1 MVRLNDFAIPQAAR
15 CIQEPSPKRLPSLD
29 VPASAAKSQK
39 AKKPK
44 RKNKKEQRTDIEDD
58 ELNFLS
64 KRGSKMLLISA
75 VSTCME
81 SLLGKKILDSW
92 RVVFKDNKNFDKL
105 VEEWKAILDVL
116 MPWHSTLEPAIGSG
130 LKSKEATQNA
140 AKQLRATLTSFSSM
154 YAQQL
159 KPFSDSINTDM

>member
-1 MVRLNDFAIPQAAR
+1 MAYWTGD
-15 CIQEPSPKRLPSLD
+15 
-29 VPASAAKSQK
+29 
-39 AKKPK
+39 
-44 RKNKKEQRTDIEDD
+44 DI
-58 ELNFLS
+58 LCTQIYHPLY
-64 KRGSKMLLISA
+64 
-75 VSTCME
+75 
-81 SLLGKKILDSW
+81 
-92 RVVFKDNKNFDKL
+92 NKNFDKL

-116 MPWHSTLEPAIGSG
+116 MPWHSTLEPAIVSG

>member
-1 MVRLNDFAIPQAAR
+1 
-15 CIQEPSPKRLPSLD
+15 
-29 VPASAAKSQK
+29 
-39 AKKPK
+39 
-44 RKNKKEQRTDIEDD
+44 
-58 ELNFLS
+58 
-64 KRGSKMLLISA
+64 MLLISA

-92 RVVFKDNKNFDKL
+92 RLVFKDNRNFDKL

-116 MPWHSTLEPAIGSG
+116 LPWHSTLESAIESG

-140 AKQLRATLTSFSSM
+140 TKQLRATLASFSAM

-159 KPFSDSINTDM
+159 KPFSEIINTNM